1 MRPQS
6 ARPAGQKQHVRS
18 GQGTLAVAP
27 RNFLDEDRLA
37 AAAINAPHG
46 VEQKNQKSPERNE
59 LESPF
64 GELIVTRR
72 RLMATRTDRRRTLT
86 RPYGDLNGWPRSW
99 MGLEKDLPPGEQ
111 LLTLFRPFLENLAA
125 SDLSPKT
132 IQKHVDNMWALGGE
146 FIRDLNYD
154 QSLRKRPV
162 EQHLLEMIEDGG
174 PLLYD
179 GGEDLQRS
187 FDSTCRKF
195 HPFPPATAP

>member
-1 MRPQS
+1 MKWKIVR
-6 ARPAGQKQHVRS
+6 ARTTKITRA
-18 GQGTLAVAP
+18 TT
-27 RNFLDEDRLA
+27 A
-37 AAAINAPHG
+37 ARHD
-46 VEQKNQKSPERNE
+46 
-59 LESPF
+59 LEHYC
-64 GELIVTRR
+64 R
-72 RLMATRTDRRRTLT
+72 
-86 RPYGDLNGWPRSW
+86 DLNGWPRSW
-99 MGLEKDLPPGEQ
+99 MGLDKDLPPGEQ

-162 EQHLLEMIEDGG
+162 EQHLFEMIEDGG

-179 GGEDLQRS
+179 GGEDQQRS

-195 HPFPPATAP
+195 HRFLTKTAR